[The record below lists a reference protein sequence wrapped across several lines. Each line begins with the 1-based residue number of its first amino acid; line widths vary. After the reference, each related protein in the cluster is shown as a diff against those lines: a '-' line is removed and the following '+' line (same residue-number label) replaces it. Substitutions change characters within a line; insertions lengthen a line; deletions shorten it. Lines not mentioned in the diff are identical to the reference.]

1 MEKPHSNNLALALC
15 LALTTSTGTAYAE
28 ADLVFLNARAY
39 TLDAEQ
45 PWAEAVAVENDRI
58 VYVGDNAGAIALS
71 GSETKRHDLNGKML
85 LPGFIDAHMHPLL
98 GGAYA
103 KALSLETSGT
113 VEQWISAVDQYARA
127 HPEKEL
133 LFGYGFK
140 ATTFG
145 VKGPTKAQLDAI
157 VPNRPVLIM
166 DEGFHGAWANSQALK
181 LLGINKDTPD
191 PVPGFSYYK
200 RDEHGVPTGYLL
212 EDTANNAMEKL
223 EAVSLE
229 VIIDGTA
236 YVIDELNSYGVTS
249 VFDAGA
255 SSVAEHIG
263 ELLNQLENNGDLS
276 VRIVGSHFAEADDIA
291 GAVEAAVEQG
301 ERVKGSRYHY
311 RMLKIMLDGT
321 VEGRTAAMFE
331 DYQGEPGNQGELVFT
346 QAQTDLMVT
355 ESATKNIDV
364 HIHGL
369 GERAVHVGLN
379 AIEKARKAHPKSES
393 RYTICHVQV
402 ITDEDIPRFA
412 ELDVMVQ
419 STPLWA
425 SYDEYGKAFV
435 SDDQF
440 SRFWRFKSLEN
451 AGARL
456 TWGSDFPASGA
467 GTLGMSPI
475 VQMEM
480 GITRQEFGQA
490 EAPLQPPITERLDM
504 KAMIRGYTI
513 DAAYQ
518 LHMED
523 DVGSLEVGK
532 KADLIVLDK
541 NLFEV
546 PTYEIHTVN
555 VNSTFIDGEEVYSAA
570 P

>member
-1 MEKPHSNNLALALC
+1 
-15 LALTTSTGTAYAE
+15 
-28 ADLVFLNARAY
+28 
-39 TLDAEQ
+39 
-45 PWAEAVAVENDRI
+45 
-58 VYVGDNAGAIALS
+58 
-71 GSETKRHDLNGKML
+71 
-85 LPGFIDAHMHPLL
+85 
-98 GGAYA
+98 
-103 KALSLETSGT
+103 
-113 VEQWISAVDQYARA
+113 
-127 HPEKEL
+127 
-133 LFGYGFK
+133 
-140 ATTFG
+140 
-145 VKGPTKAQLDAI
+145 
-157 VPNRPVLIM
+157 
-166 DEGFHGAWANSQALK
+166 
-181 LLGINKDTPD
+181 
-191 PVPGFSYYK
+191 
-200 RDEHGVPTGYLL
+200 
-212 EDTANNAMEKL
+212 
-223 EAVSLE
+223 
-229 VIIDGTA
+229 
-236 YVIDELNSYGVTS
+236 
-249 VFDAGA
+249 
-255 SSVAEHIG
+255 
-263 ELLNQLENNGDLS
+263 
-276 VRIVGSHFAEADDIA
+276 
-291 GAVEAAVEQG
+291 
-301 ERVKGSRYHY
+301 
-311 RMLKIMLDGT
+311 
-321 VEGRTAAMFE
+321 
-331 DYQGEPGNQGELVFT
+331 
-346 QAQTDLMVT
+346 
-355 ESATKNIDV
+355 V